1 MPKTYGV
8 KDRDHIVEHI
18 INLILRGELRTG
30 DRIDRNQLTEE
41 LGLSRIPVQEAILQL
56 EHEGILSTRYH
67 RGAFVERFDEA
78 VIMEHHEL
86 YGMLN
91 GVAAARAAI
100 NPTPRIIGHL
110 DTSLRAFRTAK
121 NANGFQEACW
131 AYRVPIIEEYA
142 GPRLQAAIR
151 AAQSFVPTDFWN
163 YPGSKNDFLP
173 SYEEEIAAIRRR
185 DPEGARAACHERSE
199 RMAKTMIAEL
209 FLKGVLDDAARTRP
223 E

>member
-8 KDRDHIVEHI
+8 KDKDQVVEHI

-56 EHEGILSTRYH
+56 EHEGILATRYH

-110 DTSLRAFRTAK
+110 DTSLRALRTAK
-121 NANGFQEACW
+121 TANGFQEACW

-151 AAQSFVPTDFWN
+151 AAQSFVPVDFWN
-163 YPGSKNDFLP
+163 YPGSRSDFLP

-185 DPEGARAACHERSE
+185 DPEGARAACLQRSE
-199 RMAKTMIAEL
+199 LMAKTMLAEL
-209 FLKGVLDDAARTRP
+209 TLRGVLSDAAP
-223 E
+223 A